1 MCIMQLKNMDS
12 SDWRKRREQEGETTR
27 ERGQIKEGYEGAT
40 PHFQQSVADEKRYF
54 RKVSRVT
61 DEGEKERRK

>member
-1 MCIMQLKNMDS
+1 MHYAVKEHGQFRLEKE
-12 SDWRKRREQEGETTR
+12 KRAGGETTR

-54 RKVSRVT
+54 RKVSKVT